1 MDIFPGSVVI
11 ISEMSALNAV
21 VVVTSFVTSICGEQ
35 ANSRSTVE
43 MEDY

>member
-1 MDIFPGSVVI
+1 MDIFPGLVVI

-43 MEDY
+43 MEN